1 MVPSLAPTALL
12 AAQDASAADPLAA
25 LGALGWPV
33 IGALL
38 AAVLLVGMLL
48 LFVSRYKRCPANK
61 LLVVSGRVSGG
72 NAAKCISG
80 GGTFVWPVIQESDYL
95 SLEPIQIDIPLK
107 DALSFENIRVS
118 VPSVFTVAVGT
129 EAEVRQNA
137 AIRLLTLDQ
146 NQVKRQAQDI
156 IFGQLRQVIASM
168 RIEEINRDRDS
179 FLHNILT
186 SLEPELKKIG
196 LVLINVNITDIN
208 DESGYIEAIGKKA
221 ASTAV
226 QQARGDVAEQ
236 EKLGEIRVAEAERD
250 RYVQVANATK
260 SRDIGMQEAEREKAV
275 RLADLAKEQAVGEQ
289 TAALERERQVKE
301 AQRAQAVRIAELDK
315 EQRVGEQTAAFQR
328 EAQVKEAEQV
338 KRVAIADA
346 EAKAIAGE
354 AQSQAQIVATRAQL
368 QVREA
373 EAYQI
378 AETKKREA
386 EAAVQ
391 ESANRAQ
398 ARAALADAERVE
410 AERRAELEA
419 PAKAEKARTIV
430 EAEAEA
436 EKRRIGA
443 EAEAAAIYVKLEAQ
457 ARGEY
462 EILARK
468 GEALKQVVEAC
479 GGAQQAFQLLMLEH
493 LDTLAETSAKAIS
506 NVKFDKVVV
515 WDGGGANAG
524 TAGFLQNMSRTL
536 PPMMNVLRDIAGV
549 ELPSFLGTLQAEANN
564 ARKVSDV
571 PAPPA
576 GLVPAAAPPVVAP
589 EDAYPAVA
597 RST

>member
-1 MVPSLAPTALL
+1 MALPPVPALL
-12 AAQDASAADPLAA
+12 QVVPDAPAGSGGA
-25 LGALGWPV
+25 LLEALGWPV
-33 IGALL
+33 IGAAL

-48 LFVSRYKRCPANK
+48 LFVSRYRRCPANK
-61 LLVVSGRVSGG
+61 LLVVSGRVGGG

-129 EAEVRQNA
+129 EPEVRQNA

-208 DESGYIEAIGKKA
+208 DESGYIEAIGRKA
-221 ASTAV
+221 ASQAV

-236 EKLGEIRVAEAERD
+236 EKLGEIRVAEAERE
-250 RYVQVANATK
+250 RFVQVANATK
-260 SRDIGMQEAEREKAV
+260 LRDIGIQEAEREKLV

-289 TAALERERQVKE
+289 MAALERERQVKE

-315 EQRVGEQTAAFQR
+315 EQRIGEQTAAFER
-328 EAQVKEAEQV
+328 EAQVKEAEQR
-338 KRVAIADA
+338 KRVAVAEA

-354 AQSQAQIVATRAQL
+354 AQSQALMVATRAQL
-368 QVREA
+368 QLREA
-373 EAYQI
+373 EAYQLS
-378 AETKKREA
+378 ETRKREA
-386 EAAVQ
+386 QAAV
-391 ESANRAQ
+391 EEAANRAQ
-398 ARAALADAERVE
+398 ARAAIAEAERVE
-410 AERRAELEA
+410 AERRAEVEA

-430 EAEAEA
+430 EAEAAA
-436 EKRRIGA
+436 EKRRIEA
-443 EAEAAAIYVKLEAQ
+443 EAEAAAIYARLEAQ

-462 EILARK
+462 EILAKK
-468 GEALKQVVEAC
+468 GEALRQVVAAT
-479 GGAQQAFQLLMLEH
+479 GGAHQAYQLLMLEH
-493 LDTLAETSAKAIS
+493 IDTLAETAARAIS

-515 WDGGGANAG
+515 WDGGSGDGA
-524 TAGFLQNMSRTL
+524 TAGFLQNMGKTL

-549 ELPSFLGTLQAEANN
+549 ELPSFLGTLAKDAEGANGAPRVAN
-564 ARKVSDV
+564 PPV
-571 PAPPA
+571 PPA
-576 GLVPAAAPPVVAP
+576 EPAAVPPVVA
-589 EDAYPAVA
+589 
-597 RST
+597 R

>member
-1 MVPSLAPTALL
+1 MVALPATAAL
-12 AAQDASAADPLAA
+12 AAVQQFPASALD
-25 LGALGWPV
+25 GIGWPV
-33 IGALL
+33 IGGAL

-48 LFVSRYKRCPANK
+48 LFVSRYRRCPANR
-61 LLVVSGRVSGG
+61 LLVVSGRVAGG

-80 GGTFVWPVIQESDYL
+80 GGVFVWPVIQEYAYL

-129 EAEVRQNA
+129 EMEVRQNA

-146 NQVKRQAQDI
+146 NQIKRQAQDI

-179 FLHNILT
+179 FLHNIQQ

-196 LVLINVNITDIN
+196 LVLINVNITDIA
-208 DESGYIEAIGKKA
+208 DDSGYIDAIGKKA
-221 ASTAV
+221 AATAV

-236 EKLGEIRVAEAERD
+236 EKLGEIRVAEAERE
-250 RYVQVANATK
+250 RFVQVANATK
-260 SRDIGMQEAEREKAV
+260 LRDIGMQEAEREKLV

-289 TAALERERQVKE
+289 MAALERERQVKE
-301 AQRAQAVRIAELDK
+301 AQREQAVRIAELDK
-315 EQRVGEQTAAFQR
+315 EQKIGEQTATFER
-328 EAQVKEAEQV
+328 EAQVKAAEQR

-378 AETKKREA
+378 AETKKRA
-386 EAAVQ
+386 ADAAV
-391 ESANRAQ
+391 EEAANRAQ

-436 EKRRIGA
+436 ERRRIEA
-443 EAEAAAIYVKLEAQ
+443 EAEAAAIFVKLEAQ

-468 GEALKQVVEAC
+468 GEALKQVVDAC
-479 GGAQQAFQLLMLEH
+479 GGAQQAYQLLLLEH

-515 WDGGGANAG
+515 WDGGSPTGGA
-524 TAGFLQNMSRTL
+524 AGFLQSMSKTL

-549 ELPSFLGTLQAEANN
+549 ELPSFLGTLAAEA
-564 ARKVSDV
+564 AAGDGDGRPVKDG
-571 PAPPA
+571 PAPEA
-576 GLVPAAAPPVVAP
+576 DEATAPLAPVVAP
-589 EDAYPAVA
+589 AGAYPSATV
-597 RST
+597 